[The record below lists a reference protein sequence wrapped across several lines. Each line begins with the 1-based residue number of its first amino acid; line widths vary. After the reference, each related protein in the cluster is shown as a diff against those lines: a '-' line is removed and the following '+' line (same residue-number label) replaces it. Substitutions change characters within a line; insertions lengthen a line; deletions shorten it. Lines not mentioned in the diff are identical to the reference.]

1 MKENITEIM
10 DQLRIGQVIKFKDKE
25 YCFIEAKRTRA
36 VVCERGSDKEFL
48 IKGVVEITE
57 EIDEDTVNR
66 VEEEAIKLYILE
78 RNIKKMIKGQCFIGQ
93 DDKEYAY
100 IKFNRTNLMCIN
112 IDTKEKYNAKPGF
125 VKTILEKVIDRNSL
139 K

>member
-1 MKENITEIM
+1 MKENIIEIM
-10 DQLRIGQVIKFKDKE
+10 DQLKIGQVIRFKDKE

-48 IKGVVEITE
+48 IKGSIEVTE

-66 VEEEAIKLYILE
+66 VEEEAIQEYLME
-78 RNIKKMIKGQCFIGQ
+78 RKIRKMTKGQCFIGQ
-93 DDKEYAY
+93 DDKEYSY
-100 IKFNRTNLMCIN
+100 VKFNRTNLVCIN
-112 IDTKEKYNAKPGF
+112 LETKEKYNAKPRF
-125 VKTILEKVIDRNSL
+125 VKTILEKTIDQ

>member
-10 DQLRIGQVIKFKDKE
+10 DQLKIGQVIRFKDKE

-36 VVCERGSDKEFL
+36 VVCERGSEKKFL
-48 IKGVVEITE
+48 IKGSVEVTE

-66 VEEEAIKLYILE
+66 VEEEAIKAYLLE
-78 RNIKKMIKGQCFIGQ
+78 RKIRKMVRGQCFIGQ
-93 DDKEYAY
+93 DDKEYSY
-100 IKFNRTNLMCIN
+100 VKFNRTNLVCIN
-112 IDTKEKYNAKPGF
+112 LETKDKYNAKPGF
-125 VKTILEKVIDRNSL
+125 VKTILEKTIDQ